1 MIQQQSDNA
10 TKMAYEMIEK
20 KFGYKCIPI
29 RGLYSE
35 VDGFVLDKNEFKYVY
50 EIKVR
55 DFSYQ
60 HLQQHFN
67 NELLVSKSKIDAGVM
82 LSRICKIPFYIFV
95 FCLKDKTLLLKRITD
110 NKGEIDAI
118 YKEKVTTTKKTIE
131 GGEADRLNAF
141 IHMTDL
147 VILPHHLESEMQT
160 P

>member
-10 TKMAYEMIEK
+10 TKMAYERIQKE
-20 KFGYKCIPI
+20 FGYKCIPI

-35 VDGFVLDKNEFKYVY
+35 VDGFVLDNNEFKYVY

-67 NELLVSKSKIDAGVM
+67 NELLVSKSKVNAGVM

-95 FCLKDKTLLLKRITD
+95 YCLKDNTLLLKRITD
-110 NKGEIDAI
+110 SEGDVDAI
-118 YKEKVTTTKKTIE
+118 YQEKVTTTKKTIE

-141 IHMTDL
+141 IKMTDL
-147 VILPHHLESEMQT
+147 VILPHHLESEM
-160 P
+160 